1 MQLSDLQLWRLKYGT
16 EIYMDIRINR
26 QTDPSTGNRHYLISL
41 DVYDELEKIQTNLD
55 SMDRIRW
62 QNAYAK
68 IYPEI
73 ASWRL
78 ENETS
83 AIKMDLKIQQDQ
95 PDYTLPLVLKE
106 TGIDTSEFV
115 SIDPYKITYEEF
127 IKRQEAGEDMTPYYE
142 NQT

>member
-1 MQLSDLQLWRLKYGT
+1 
-16 EIYMDIRINR
+16 MDIRINR

-73 ASWRL
+73 A
-78 ENETS
+78 
-83 AIKMDLKIQQDQ
+83 
-95 PDYTLPLVLKE
+95 
-106 TGIDTSEFV
+106 
-115 SIDPYKITYEEF
+115 
-127 IKRQEAGEDMTPYYE
+127 
-142 NQT
+142 